1 MEGFFPIL
9 TNSLAIKI
17 AVGVFPVPPK
27 YIFPIQITGILNFS
41 PFIKFFSLIRLLILL
56 KL

>member
-27 YIFPIQITGILNFS
+27 YIFPIQITGMLKFS
-41 PFIKFFSLIRLLILL
+41 FL
-56 KL
+56 KMVK